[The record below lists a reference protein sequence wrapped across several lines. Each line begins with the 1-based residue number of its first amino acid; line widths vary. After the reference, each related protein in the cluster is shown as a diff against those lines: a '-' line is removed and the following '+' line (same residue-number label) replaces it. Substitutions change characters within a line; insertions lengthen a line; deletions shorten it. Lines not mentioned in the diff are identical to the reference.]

1 MDRIYREIA
10 RDVARV
16 SSAALAQVGVI
27 RTLPGGGWTVK
38 TVFEGPGLSG
48 ASRAAIRDLL
58 ALEHGL
64 GVASPLLEAS
74 PPPRVIAPCEPELAT
89 LLHGPRGPQARSL
102 FLRLGDGPGGTVLLR
117 VVLAGRI
124 AGSTLRAVEAASRLA
139 AGRLEAEALR
149 RGDLS
154 REAAHRAFQESA
166 GEAIFVVDAAT
177 GRILEGNQKLCELT
191 GRPPRDLGRLTLDRL
206 LEHPVHAGAAL
217 LAHLASA
224 PVVREYEARL
234 RRRRG
239 EPIAVSLTTARI
251 GFEDRAVLHVIAR
264 DVTRE
269 RRALAD
275 LREARDTLAG
285 LHGAGAAL
293 MVETEEAGIHAALAR
308 ELLRLGF
315 HSGVLAAA
323 PEGGRLLAWRFTSL
337 TPPVQR
343 ALEKVLGGSLGAIR
357 IDPMGSPLV
366 RRCLEEGR
374 PIESDSARP
383 AVRQLLGGGGL
394 EQLRVMG
401 RLLGFRRV
409 ILAPLRRAG
418 RAEGVL
424 VVAAPKLRRSDL
436 EAIDAF
442 AQQAS
447 IALEK
452 ARLFAA
458 LREER
463 ARLESEVEKRTREL
477 TLAVRALEETGRRRD
492 HFLANVSHELR
503 TPLVTVLGWA
513 DLLLGERLGSLAP
526 RQRAALEVVAS
537 SGRRLK
543 GFIEELLELER
554 HELTRGAI
562 DFAPF
567 EIGDV
572 LTQAVMALAPRY
584 AERGL
589 RLRVRVARATPR
601 AFGDRE
607 RILSVVTNLLVNAER
622 YSPDGG
628 LVRVAAAQVR
638 PGRIEVAVADQG
650 AGIPPEHVPHVFDRL
665 YQVRD
670 DQASRHRGG
679 ALGLGLAIVKSI
691 VEAHG
696 GTASVRSRVGHG
708 STFRFSLP
716 TEEAIASP
724 GGPARSG
731 GGNREPVED
740 HAAK

>member
-16 SSAALAQVGVI
+16 SGAALAQVGVV
-27 RTLPGGGWTVK
+27 RTLPGGGWAVR
-38 TVFEGPGLSG
+38 TVFEGPGLPG
-48 ASRAAIRDLL
+48 ASRIAIRDLL
-58 ALEHGL
+58 AHQHGL
-64 GVASPLLEAS
+64 GVASPLLEPS
-74 PPPRVIAPCEPELAT
+74 PPPRVIAPCEPELAA
-89 LLHGPRGPQARSL
+89 LLHGVRDPGARSI
-102 FLRLGDGPGGTVLLR
+102 FLRLGDGPAGPVLLR

-124 AGSTLRAVEAASRLA
+124 AGSSLRAADAAARLA

-149 RGDLS
+149 RGDLH

-177 GRILEGNQKLCELT
+177 GRILEGNQKLWELT
-191 GRPPRDLGRLTLDRL
+191 GRQARDLARLTLDRL
-206 LEHPVHAGAAL
+206 LEHPVHSGPAL

-224 PVVREYEARL
+224 PVVREDEARL

-251 GFEDRAVLHVIAR
+251 GLEDRAVLHVIAR

-269 RRALAD
+269 RRALAE

-293 MVETEEAGIHAALAR
+293 MVETEEAGIHGALAR

-315 HSGVLAAA
+315 HSGVLAPA
-323 PEGGRLLAWRFTSL
+323 PEGGPLLAWRFTSL

-343 ALEKVLGGSLGAIR
+343 ALERVLGGSLGAIR
-357 IDPMGSPLV
+357 IDPATSPLV

-463 ARLESEVEKRTREL
+463 ARLESEVERRTREL
-477 TLAVRALEETGRRRD
+477 TLAVRALEEAGRRRD

-554 HELTRGAI
+554 HELTRGALS
-562 DFAPF
+562 FAPF

-589 RLRVRVARATPR
+589 RLRVRVARETPR

-638 PGRIEVAVADQG
+638 PGRIEVSVADQG
-650 AGIPPEHVPHVFDRL
+650 SGIPPEHLPHVFERL

-670 DQASRHRGG
+670 DQASKHRGG
-679 ALGLGLAIVKSI
+679 ALGLGLAIVKGI

-696 GTASVRSRVGHG
+696 GTVSVRSHVGRG

-716 TEEAIASP
+716 TEEALASP
-724 GGPARSG
+724 GGPARPG
-731 GGNREPVED
+731 GGNR
-740 HAAK
+740 AAVQGHMG